1 MKKIAYLFLVFLIA
15 LAMASCNDSVAVDD
29 DTSSSEEDAPVS
41 DVSGLPVRMMI
52 GPLRILLRRGDS
64 VRERASGL

>member
-41 DVSGLPVRMMI
+41 DVSGLRFESNVDAI
-52 GPLRILLRRGDS
+52 AKKEAKAKTL
-64 VRERASGL
+64 